1 MIQYYLIMPIEELF
15 NQGLKC
21 FPFIDEQLSELEQK
35 TITIICDNL
44 IKVTLFIRFEDRQVK
59 LFLDDPGTSDLT
71 IRSDIYHLSKLAMSS
86 EKEQQSM
93 LTSGKVVMTGDVVI
107 AEHLKKIMAK
117 MEIDWEEK
125 LSHLIGDI
133 AAHQVGNIFRSAN
146 QWCKSTI
153 ESTEQNI
160 TEYLQEEIRLLPPR
174 EEIDDFFDDI
184 DLIRNDID
192 RLEALWQKLKKTIR

>member
-1 MIQYYLIMPIEELF
+1 
-15 NQGLKC
+15 
-21 FPFIDEQLSELEQK
+21 
-35 TITIICDNL
+35 
-44 IKVTLFIRFEDRQVK
+44 
-59 LFLDDPGTSDLT
+59 
-71 IRSDIYHLSKLAMSS
+71 MSS
-86 EKEQQSM
+86 EKEQQSL

-107 AEHLKKIMAK
+107 AEHLKQIMAK
-117 MEIDWEEK
+117 MEMDWEEK

-146 QWCKSTI
+146 QWRKSTI
-153 ESTEQNI
+153 ESTEQNV

-192 RLEALWQKLKKTIR
+192 RLEALWQRLKKTIR